1 MEHLPPLILAS
12 RSPRRRELLSR
23 LTEAFRAETSDFD
36 EAPLMA
42 ASLSPE
48 DLVLALS
55 EGKARSVLARP
66 DTPAEAVVIGGD
78 TVVVSPDGGI
88 FGIPKDP
95 ADAAR
100 MLRALSGRTHRV
112 ITGVSLVRK
121 DALRRFS
128 VTTGWNST
136 PFPMIP
142 SAGTWPPASPST
154 KPEPTASRAREPF
167 WSGASPGTTA
177 TWWASPWRSWP
188 GSSPISAKILKF
200 TKNPLYNPPGQG
212 IIKDGMA

>member
-55 EGKARSVLARP
+55 EGKARSVLTWP
-66 DTPAEAVVIGGD
+66 GIPEDAVVIGGD
-78 TVVVSPDGGI
+78 TVVVSPDNEI

-112 ITGVSLVRK
+112 ITGVSLVKK

-128 VTTGWNST
+128 VTTRVEFYPLSDDTLRWYLATG
-136 PFPMIP
+136 
-142 SAGTWPPASPST
+142 
-154 KPEPTASRAREPF
+154 EPF
-167 WSGASPGTTA
+167 DKAGAYGIQGKGALLVRGISGDYCNVVG
-177 TWWASPWRSWP
+177 
-188 GSSPISAKILKF
+188 L
-200 TKNPLYNPPGQG
+200 PLAELARQLTDFCQNS
-212 IIKDGMA
+212 

>member
-78 TVVVSPDGGI
+78 TVVVSPDGEI

-112 ITGVSLVRK
+112 ITGVSLVKK

-128 VTTGWNST
+128 IATQVEFYPLSDDILRWYLATG
-136 PFPMIP
+136 
-142 SAGTWPPASPST
+142 
-154 KPEPTASRAREPF
+154 EPF
-167 WSGASPGTTA
+167 DKAGAYGIQGKGALLVRGISGDYCNVVG
-177 TWWASPWRSWP
+177 
-188 GSSPISAKILKF
+188 L
-200 TKNPLYNPPGQG
+200 PLAELARQLADFCQNS
-212 IIKDGMA
+212 

>member
-78 TVVVSPDGGI
+78 TVVVSPDGEI

-112 ITGVSLVRK
+112 ITGVSLLK
-121 DALRRFS
+121 KNALRQFS
-128 VTTGWNST
+128 VTTQVEFYPLS
-136 PFPMIP
+136 
-142 SAGTWPPASPST
+142 PAEIRWYLDT
-154 KPEPTASRAREPF
+154 GEPF
-167 WSGASPGTTA
+167 DKAGAYGIQGKGALLVRGISGDYCNVVG
-177 TWWASPWRSWP
+177 
-188 GSSPISAKILKF
+188 L
-200 TKNPLYNPPGQG
+200 PLAELARQLADFCQNS
-212 IIKDGMA
+212 

>member
-12 RSPRRRELLSR
+12 RSPRRRELLAR
-23 LTEAFRAETSDFD
+23 LTGNFRAVTSDFD

-42 ASLSPE
+42 ASPAPE
-48 DLVLALS
+48 KLVLALS
-55 EGKARSVLARP
+55 EGKARSVLTWP
-66 DTPAEAVVIGGD
+66 GIPEDAVVIGGD
-78 TVVVSPDGGI
+78 TVVVSPDNEI

-128 VTTGWNST
+128 VTTRVEFYPLSDDTLRWYLATG
-136 PFPMIP
+136 
-142 SAGTWPPASPST
+142 
-154 KPEPTASRAREPF
+154 EPF
-167 WSGASPGTTA
+167 DKAGAYGIQGKGALLVRGISGDYCNVVG
-177 TWWASPWRSWP
+177 
-188 GSSPISAKILKF
+188 L
-200 TKNPLYNPPGQG
+200 PLAELARQLTDFCQNS
-212 IIKDGMA
+212 

>member
-88 FGIPKDP
+88 FGIPRDP

-128 VTTGWNST
+128 VTTQVEFYPLSDDTLRWYLATG
-136 PFPMIP
+136 
-142 SAGTWPPASPST
+142 
-154 KPEPTASRAREPF
+154 EPF
-167 WSGASPGTTA
+167 DKAGAYGIQGKGALLVRGISGDYCNVVG
-177 TWWASPWRSWP
+177 
-188 GSSPISAKILKF
+188 L
-200 TKNPLYNPPGQG
+200 PLAELARQLTDFCQNS
-212 IIKDGMA
+212 

>member
-128 VTTGWNST
+128 VTTRVEFYPLSDDTLRWYLATG
-136 PFPMIP
+136 
-142 SAGTWPPASPST
+142 
-154 KPEPTASRAREPF
+154 EPF
-167 WSGASPGTTA
+167 DKAGAYGIQGKGALLVRGISGDYCNVVG
-177 TWWASPWRSWP
+177 
-188 GSSPISAKILKF
+188 L
-200 TKNPLYNPPGQG
+200 PLAELALQLADFCQ
-212 IIKDGMA
+212 KS

>member
-88 FGIPKDP
+88 FGIPRDP

-128 VTTGWNST
+128 VTTRVEFYPLSDDTLRWYLATG
-136 PFPMIP
+136 
-142 SAGTWPPASPST
+142 
-154 KPEPTASRAREPF
+154 EPF
-167 WSGASPGTTA
+167 DKAGAYGIQGKGALLVRGISGDYCNVVG
-177 TWWASPWRSWP
+177 
-188 GSSPISAKILKF
+188 L
-200 TKNPLYNPPGQG
+200 PLAELARQLTDFCQNS
-212 IIKDGMA
+212 

>member
-12 RSPRRRELLSR
+12 RSPRRRELLAR
-23 LTEAFRAETSDFD
+23 LTGNFRAVTSDFD

-88 FGIPKDP
+88 FGIPRDP

-128 VTTGWNST
+128 VTTRVEFYPLSDDTLRWYLATG
-136 PFPMIP
+136 
-142 SAGTWPPASPST
+142 
-154 KPEPTASRAREPF
+154 EPF
-167 WSGASPGTTA
+167 DKAGAYGIQGKGALLVRGISGDYCNVVG
-177 TWWASPWRSWP
+177 
-188 GSSPISAKILKF
+188 L
-200 TKNPLYNPPGQG
+200 PLAELARQLTDFCQNS
-212 IIKDGMA
+212 

>member
-78 TVVVSPDGGI
+78 TVVVSPDGEI
-88 FGIPKDP
+88 FGIPRDP

-112 ITGVSLVRK
+112 ITGVSLVKK

-128 VTTGWNST
+128 IATQVEFYPLSDDILRWYLATG
-136 PFPMIP
+136 
-142 SAGTWPPASPST
+142 
-154 KPEPTASRAREPF
+154 EPF
-167 WSGASPGTTA
+167 DKAGAYGIQGKGALLVRGISGDYCNVVG
-177 TWWASPWRSWP
+177 
-188 GSSPISAKILKF
+188 L
-200 TKNPLYNPPGQG
+200 PLAELARQLADFCQNS
-212 IIKDGMA
+212 